1 MEQDLGTK
9 QILRDEGVGMEAWK
23 AGKMGTLSFPS
34 SNLPICSAKN
44 AKYNHGSVEVLDV
57 QNLCK
62 SIDKKPFLS
71 ELTFQ
76 VEDGEC
82 LILLGKNG
90 AGKTLLLNILATLV
104 KPTSGTV
111 SIDGVDAFTNTKHA
125 RPSIGYIPV
134 AFDGYPELSVVA
146 YLNFFAAAYKLE
158 RRGRADTIDAVL
170 ELMDIQHLREAKI
183 DGLSVG
189 ERQRLL
195 FAKTFLHEPQLW
207 ILDEPLTPLD
217 PSGQVEMIELLGE
230 LQAMGKTIVIA
241 TNRLED
247 ACRFGNAESEN
258 ETLVGI
264 LKGGR
269 FAMLKAFRELRAEH
283 VEATS
288 PDGFYELFS
297 ELTN

>member
-1 MEQDLGTK
+1 M
-9 QILRDEGVGMEAWK
+9 
-23 AGKMGTLSFPS
+23 
-34 SNLPICSAKN
+34 
-44 AKYNHGSVEVLDV
+44 LDV

-104 KPTSGTV
+104 EPTSGTV
-111 SIDGVDAFTNTKHA
+111 SIDGVDAFTNTKQVG
-125 RPSIGYIPV
+125 PSIGYIPV
-134 AFDGYPELSVVA
+134 AFEGYPELSVVA

-158 RRGRADTIDAVL
+158 KHGRADAIDAVL

-183 DGLSVG
+183 EGLSVG

-230 LQAMGKTIVIA
+230 LQAMGKTVVIA

-247 ACRFGNAESEN
+247 ACRFGNAESES
-258 ETLVGI
+258 ETRIGI
-264 LKGGR
+264 LKEGR
-269 FAMLKAFRELRAEH
+269 FAMLKTFRELRAEN
-283 VEATS
+283 VEAAS